1 MIDRIANKEVRRIIG
16 LMSGTS
22 VDGIDAALVEITGNP
37 YEGTAADGNSA
48 DGRVK
53 LLAFENKPFPEKIR
67 NQIFELFQAG
77 NATVDKVGYMNFLLG
92 ELYAKSAC
100 SVAGKAGLSI
110 KEIDCIGSHGQ
121 TIYHHP
127 EPITKDGYLIGYTV
141 QIGEG
146 AVIAQRTKVPCV
158 SDFRVADMAA
168 GGQGAPLVPF
178 TEYVLYRKK
187 EETILLQN
195 IGGIGNITVL
205 PKNCKLNEVY
215 AFDTGPGNM
224 IMDGMITRFTGG
236 VKTMDENGKIAAAGK
251 VDTVLL
257 DELKRHPYFKEKPP
271 KSTGREMFG
280 EEFIKN
286 VYEKVKIRGISLQD
300 TMATTAEFTAWSIVK
315 AYQKFIMPLHKADKL
330 YIGGGGSYNTTL
342 VDKIRKPMDKLGVSV
357 LIQEDIGF
365 NSDAK
370 EAVAFALLADCT
382 IAGRYNSIPSV
393 TGAAGP
399 VIMGKISLCKDN

>member
-1 MIDRIANKEVRRIIG
+1 LGGIAGKNMIDRIAKKEVRKIIG

-37 YEGTAADGNSA
+37 YEGNSVS
-48 DGRVK
+48 GRVK
-53 LLAFENKPFPEKIR
+53 LLAFENKPFPEKVR

-92 ELYAKSAC
+92 ELYAGAAC
-100 SVAGKAGLSI
+100 SVAQKAGLSI

-127 EPITKDGYLIGYTV
+127 KHIIKDGYPIGYTV

-146 AVIAQRTKVPCV
+146 AVITQRTKVPCV
-158 SDFRVADMAA
+158 SDFRVGDMAA

-178 TEYVLYRKK
+178 TEYVLYRSSN
-187 EETILLQN
+187 ETILLQN

-205 PKNCKLNEVY
+205 PKNCSLSDVY

-224 IMDGMITRFTGG
+224 IMDGIITRFTGG
-236 VKTMDENGKIAAAGK
+236 VKTMDENGKTAAAGR

-257 DELKRHPYFKEKPP
+257 EELKSHPYFNEKPP

-280 EEFIKN
+280 EEFIEKF
-286 VYEKVKIRGISLQD
+286 YEKIKYRGISLQD
-300 TMATTAEFTAWSIVK
+300 TMATAAEFTAWSIMEGCR
-315 AYQKFIMPLHKADKL
+315 KFILPFYKADKL
-330 YIGGGGSYNTTL
+330 YIGGGGSYNTAL
-342 VDKIRKPMDKLGVSV
+342 VEKIHKSMENLGVSV

-382 IAGRYNSIPSV
+382 IAGRYNSVPSV
-393 TGAAGP
+393 TGAANP
-399 VIMGKISLCKDN
+399 VILGKISL